1 MSAQPSVPLQLNASQ
16 AAFLCGPVA
25 INAASHDAAGIPS
38 ITRAF
43 GCRLTADRREVV
55 ILLST
60 RRSQA
65 FLRDLAAGAAIA
77 VVFSRPKTHETLQ
90 LKGARGRIQPLE
102 DGDRQIMLAY
112 GAAFTAEIMALG
124 YAERFSRALTSA
136 VEDEAIAVAFTP
148 NAAFDQTPG
157 PKAGARLAPAP

>member
-1 MSAQPSVPLQLNASQ
+1 LNASQ
-16 AAFLCGPVA
+16 AALLCGPVA
-25 INAASHDAAGIPS
+25 INAASHDAAGVPS

-43 GCRLTADRREVV
+43 GCRVTADRREVV

-60 RRSQA
+60 QRSQA

-102 DGDRQIMLAY
+102 GRDRQIMLAY
-112 GAAFTAEIMALG
+112 GAAFTAEIMALS

-136 VEDEAIAVAFTP
+136 VADEAIAVAFTP
-148 NAAFDQTPG
+148 NAVFDQTPG